1 MNDIIHVEILNTD
14 LSDNLGESHRHTRD
28 SDAIEGETRF
38 PRFPETRCDPKTVS
52 LRLR

>member
-38 PRFPETRCDPKTVS
+38 PGISESRCDPKTVS
-52 LRLR
+52 LRPR